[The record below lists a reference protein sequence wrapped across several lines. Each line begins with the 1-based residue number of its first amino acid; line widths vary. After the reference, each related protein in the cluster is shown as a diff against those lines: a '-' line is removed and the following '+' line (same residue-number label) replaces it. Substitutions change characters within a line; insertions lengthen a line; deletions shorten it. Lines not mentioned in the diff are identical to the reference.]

1 LRNVQPAGAK
11 LSKKAGMMVNIVS
24 DIEGKKKQ
32 DALNNLLKKIQEEE
46 SITWTQ

>member
-1 LRNVQPAGAK
+1 VKPAGAK

-32 DALNNLLKKIQEEE
+32 DALNALLKKIEEE
-46 SITWTQ
+46 S